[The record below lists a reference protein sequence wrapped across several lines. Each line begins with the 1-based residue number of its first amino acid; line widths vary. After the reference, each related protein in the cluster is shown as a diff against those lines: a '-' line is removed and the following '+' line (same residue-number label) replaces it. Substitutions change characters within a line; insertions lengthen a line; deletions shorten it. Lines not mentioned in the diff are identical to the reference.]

1 VAASARAGAVPVQ
14 GAGHT
19 REITRMKIRVLFRWA
34 KKRMTFL
41 LEIRFPA

>member
-19 REITRMKIRVLFRWA
+19 REITRMKIRVFFRWA
-34 KKRMTFL
+34 KRRITL
-41 LEIRFPA
+41 SVTIRLD